1 MNLAMLMQDPALW
14 LLGIAT
20 LAFAMLAVSVKNLVH
35 AVLWLGMSLL
45 GTAALFAK
53 FDASFLAAIQV
64 LLYVGGVVMLL
75 IFGVM
80 LTREHD
86 NLAAF
91 RTTRRPVRAALV
103 AIALFVGLVY
113 AILHTPGLTD
123 PPAGKA
129 VTIPELGLSLLG
141 PYAFAFEVLSLLL
154 LAAMVGA
161 VVLARKRDP
170 GQPSAKKL
178 IRHRNMGRQVVEG
191 LAATDEVGQ

>member
-1 MNLAMLMQDPALW
+1 MNMAMFLQDPGLW
-14 LLGIAT
+14 LIGLVT
-20 LAFAMLAVSVKNLVH
+20 VAFAMLAVTVKDLVH
-35 AVLWLGMSLL
+35 AVLWLGMALL

-64 LLYVGGVVMLL
+64 LLYVGGVVVLL

-80 LTREHD
+80 LTRNHEH
-86 NLAAF
+86 LAAF
-91 RTTRRPVRAALV
+91 RQTRRPVRAAVV
-103 AIALFVGLVY
+103 AVALFVALVH
-113 AILHTPGLTD
+113 AILNTPGLND
-123 PPAGKA
+123 APAGKS
-129 VTIPELGLSLLG
+129 VSLQDLGLALLG

-178 IRHRNMGRQVVEG
+178 IRHRNLGRQVVEG